1 MKITWLGQAGLLFET
16 NGLTI
21 LVDPYLSNSCQRL
34 NPASFRRV
42 PVEERFLQIQPDV
55 IICTHNHQDHYDEEP
70 LQHYLTGEKAVT
82 CLVAPSCFAPIRKYG
97 SRHNYIWFAPHTRWS
112 QNGVRFYSV
121 RAVHSDPEAIGVL
134 LEAEGK
140 TYYITGDTLYNT
152 DIFADIPQ
160 NLEAV
165 FLPVNGVG
173 NNMNLLDAADFARQI
188 SARKTV
194 PLHMGMLDDFCLAEF
209 SAPNAVIPEIYKEI
223 QL

>member
-1 MKITWLGQAGLLFET
+1 M
-16 NGLTI
+16 
-21 LVDPYLSNSCQRL
+21 
-34 NPASFRRV
+34 
-42 PVEERFLQIQPDV
+42 
-55 IICTHNHQDHYDEEP
+55 
-70 LQHYLTGEKAVT
+70 
-82 CLVAPSCFAPIRKYG
+82 
-97 SRHNYIWFAPHTRWS
+97 
-112 QNGVRFYSV
+112 